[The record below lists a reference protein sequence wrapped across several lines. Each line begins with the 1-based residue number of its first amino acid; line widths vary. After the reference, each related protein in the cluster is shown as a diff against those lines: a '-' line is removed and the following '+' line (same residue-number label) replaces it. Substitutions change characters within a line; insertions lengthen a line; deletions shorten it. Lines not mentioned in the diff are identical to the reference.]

1 MYGAREGIL
10 RSGQGAGGQFFC
22 RRGGK
27 MLDFVSRFCLNSITM
42 DKWAPAVA
50 GAFFV
55 YCRYL
60 AGIGALGRFFIC
72 IYRAFVWKRRFFC
85 VNFRPEPRGVRLFF
99 YGGNFMYDLNE
110 WCGRLIEHE
119 GMKLMPYRCTAGKL
133 TIGVGRNLED
143 NPPTPEEARAL
154 GDYMHGITENA
165 AKMLLRN
172 DIARCFEALKRIVE
186 GFEELDSERQYALLD
201 MCFQMGVRG
210 FRRFKR
216 LLKAVEQ
223 RNFEL
228 AAFECLTSKYA
239 RQTPKRAKRI
249 AQLLKTGVWK

>member
-1 MYGAREGIL
+1 
-10 RSGQGAGGQFFC
+10 
-22 RRGGK
+22 
-27 MLDFVSRFCLNSITM
+27 MLDFVSWLCLNSITM
-42 DKWAPAVA
+42 DKWASAVA
-50 GAFFV
+50 GAFL
-55 YCRYL
+55 YI
-60 AGIGALGRFFIC
+60 AALGGH
-72 IYRAFVWKRRFFC
+72 RRFRALFYLHIPG
-85 VNFRPEPRGVRLFF
+85 FRLGAPVFLCQFRAGAARRPAVF
-99 YGGNFMYDLNE
+99 YGGNFMYDLSK
-110 WCGRLIEHE
+110 WCDRLIAHE

-186 GFEELDSERQYALLD
+186 GFEELDEERQYALLD

-239 RQTPKRAKRI
+239 QQTPKRAKRI

>member
-1 MYGAREGIL
+1 L
-10 RSGQGAGGQFFC
+10 RALF
-22 RRGGK
+22 
-27 MLDFVSRFCLNSITM
+27 LYI
-42 DKWAPAVA
+42 A
-50 GAFFV
+50 
-55 YCRYL
+55 
-60 AGIGALGRFFIC
+60 ALGGHRRF
-72 IYRAFVWKRRFFC
+72 RALFYLHIPGFRLGRRFFC
-85 VNFRPEPRGVRLFF
+85 VNFGPEPRGVRLFF
-99 YGGNFMYDLNE
+99 YGGNFMYDLSK
-110 WCGRLIEHE
+110 WCDRLIAHE

-186 GFEELDSERQYALLD
+186 GFEELDEERQYALLD

-210 FRRFKR
+210 VRRFKR

-239 RQTPKRAKRI
+239 QQTPKRAKRI

>member
-1 MYGAREGIL
+1 
-10 RSGQGAGGQFFC
+10 
-22 RRGGK
+22 
-27 MLDFVSRFCLNSITM
+27 
-42 DKWAPAVA
+42 
-50 GAFFV
+50 
-55 YCRYL
+55 
-60 AGIGALGRFFIC
+60 
-72 IYRAFVWKRRFFC
+72 
-85 VNFRPEPRGVRLFF
+85 
-99 YGGNFMYDLNE
+99 MYDLSK
-110 WCGRLIEHE
+110 WCDRLIAHE

-186 GFEELDSERQYALLD
+186 GFEELDEERQYALLD

-239 RQTPKRAKRI
+239 QQTPKRAKRI
-249 AQLLKTGVWK
+249 AQRIGDRQERRAGGAGRRRERGRRRGQQCDGDGGRAGERRGAALYLKEHNDGAVGSVFPLFPETQGALLLYFLHGNPRQAF